1 MKGEAELETVK
12 YTITTGPYPPQ
23 VTIDAV
29 YDTMAL
35 TEIYVV
41 VKGEPLWPDYEI
53 SEFRVNI
60 TDTSS
65 GSLLDQI
72 IATNTFANN
81 SVRVQ
86 TNQPSIDLWHS
97 LTISVSAV
105 SPLYNEGKPNQTTIS
120 IFTSK
125 CLASKY
131 KHAGAHEDTN
141 IKG

>member
-1 MKGEAELETVK
+1 MK

-23 VTIDAV
+23 ITIDAV

-35 TEIYVV
+35 TELYVV

-53 SEFRVNI
+53 SEFRVNT

-72 IATNTFANN
+72 IATNTFENN

-86 TNQPSIDLWHS
+86 INQQLPSIDQWHS
-97 LTISVSAV
+97 LMISVSAV

-120 IFTSK
+120 IFTSNCK

-131 KHAGAHEDTN
+131 KQEHMK
-141 IKG
+141 IQI

>member
-1 MKGEAELETVK
+1 MK

-23 VTIDAV
+23 ITINAV

-35 TEIYVV
+35 TELYVL

-72 IATNTFANN
+72 IANNIFENN
-81 SVRVQ
+81 SVQVQ
-86 TNQPSIDLWHS
+86 ILNQPSIDQWYL

-120 IFTSK
+120 IFTSGK
-125 CLASKY
+125 CLANKY
-131 KHAGAHEDTN
+131 KQEHMK
-141 IKG
+141 IQQ